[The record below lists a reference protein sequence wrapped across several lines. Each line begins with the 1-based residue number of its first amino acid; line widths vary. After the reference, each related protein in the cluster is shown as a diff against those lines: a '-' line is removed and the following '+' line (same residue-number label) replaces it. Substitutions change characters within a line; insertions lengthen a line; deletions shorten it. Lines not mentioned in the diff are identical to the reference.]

1 MLSELSHSKIVRL
14 LGVITSPHT
23 MVLEYYSMGSL
34 DDLIHRE
41 RTQLSIGHCFS
52 IALDI
57 ALGMVYLHHKRVLHR
72 DIKSQ
77 NILIDAGLQARVA
90 DFGLAKYPFVGESS
104 EDGITGTVPYMAP
117 EILSRRPYGFPV
129 DVYAFAVVLNE
140 MTTMERPYDGST
152 PEYVMA
158 AVLDADARPKSRDTS
173 PILSNL
179 IRRCWH
185 RDPRERPTF
194 KDIETYLKQS
204 LAAAANANGH
214 LNALASSVGQLIT
227 DMRSSYSVGR
237 EDSMCKLRD
246 LLDPAQDLYQVSDV
260 QEAVRLS
267 SGIQATVDLLNIG
280 GRSHE
285 MSSLP
290 GAPSLRDTQ
299 VLAAEIFGNTCVG
312 NSKCQDEAG
321 SCGGPRLLV
330 RMLKN
335 CASGGACRAAARA
348 LLVVCE
354 KHKSNSAQ
362 ATAEGA
368 STSLLALALRCAPKC
383 PFAKEPVQGANAPSG
398 SEVSNGHLEAV
409 NGDSPHT
416 VASRYPSAPIPGL
429 QHDES
434 TEDTDIRQQ
443 IRALLL
449 GTNLSVGIDAKS
461 RVRDGKP
468 LNFDKGISD
477 AEAILGANH
486 SMLDVA
492 ECVTPRGTNKH
503 ANGRHWF
510 DPSAPTPQEMQRQQ
524 EVRSL

>member
-1 MLSELSHSKIVRL
+1 
-14 LGVITSPHT
+14 
-23 MVLEYYSMGSL
+23 
-34 DDLIHRE
+34 
-41 RTQLSIGHCFS
+41 
-52 IALDI
+52 
-57 ALGMVYLHHKRVLHR
+57 
-72 DIKSQ
+72 
-77 NILIDAGLQARVA
+77 
-90 DFGLAKYPFVGESS
+90 
-104 EDGITGTVPYMAP
+104 
-117 EILSRRPYGFPV
+117 
-129 DVYAFAVVLNE
+129 
-140 MTTMERPYDGST
+140 
-152 PEYVMA
+152 
-158 AVLDADARPKSRDTS
+158 
-173 PILSNL
+173 
-179 IRRCWH
+179 
-185 RDPRERPTF
+185 
-194 KDIETYLKQS
+194 
-204 LAAAANANGH
+204 
-214 LNALASSVGQLIT
+214 
-227 DMRSSYSVGR
+227 
-237 EDSMCKLRD
+237 